1 MKNFL
6 ARETKRKSAF
16 EEKRVIHR
24 NKLTIHACRHI
35 RSHVPGV
42 RVSVGKRRR
51 KGGCGRGGRRET
63 EEKSRALKNS
73 VNIPSVFLC
82 LPAGNGDSTC
92 RPKPR
97 LRRTAQAP
105 AALPSHRRTH
115 PASVPASAALSQLSV
130 RLCLLHPLSSAS
142 SAQVG
147 HFRGKEK
154 QRRHV
159 GMFVRF

>member
-1 MKNFL
+1 M
-6 ARETKRKSAF
+6 
-16 EEKRVIHR
+16 
-24 NKLTIHACRHI
+24 
-35 RSHVPGV
+35 
-42 RVSVGKRRR
+42 SVGKRE
-51 KGGCGRGGRRET
+51 GGRGGGGGGRET

-92 RPKPR
+92 RPKYR

-105 AALPSHRRTH
+105 GTLPSHWRTH
-115 PASVPASAALSQLSV
+115 PASVPATAALSQLSV

-147 HFRGKEK
+147 HFRGKKNRGNMLECLC
-154 QRRHV
+154 V
-159 GMFVRF
+159 VVSLAVS